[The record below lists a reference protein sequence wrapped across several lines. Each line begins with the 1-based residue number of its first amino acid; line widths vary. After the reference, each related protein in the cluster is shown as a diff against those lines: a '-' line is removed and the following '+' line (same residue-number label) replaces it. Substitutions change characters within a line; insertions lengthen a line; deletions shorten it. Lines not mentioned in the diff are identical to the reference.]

1 MKKILNTNCLKIIA
15 ILSMLLDHIAYLF
28 ISANN
33 VLYYIFRII
42 GRVCA
47 PIMFFGIANGY
58 KHTSNKKKY
67 GLRLLIFAFISQI
80 PYSLFISGKVFL
92 FNNYNVIFTLFLS
105 FLTILIFDKCSKKI
119 VKYSLMFLCVALSYF
134 CDWGIIGV
142 LISLMFY
149 IINERKYAYIGYTI
163 LCICY
168 ILINTLIYKNIV
180 WLIVNIG
187 LFLPMIFIYLYNDK
201 KGKLNLK
208 YLFYTFYPLHLLVLY
223 FIFKLV

>member
-1 MKKILNTNCLKIIA
+1 MKKILNNNSLKIIA

-28 ISANN
+28 ISSSNF
-33 VLYYIFRII
+33 LYYIFRII

-58 KHTSNKKKY
+58 KYTSNKKKY
-67 GLRLLIFAFISQI
+67 GLRLLMFAFISQV
-80 PYSLFISGKVFL
+80 PYSLFIGNKVFL
-92 FNNYNVIFTLFLS
+92 FNKYNVIFTLFLS
-105 FLTILIFDKCSKKI
+105 FLTILIFDKCSKKL
-119 VKYSLMFLCVALSYF
+119 VKYSLMFLCIILSYF
-134 CDWGIIGV
+134 CDWGIIGI
-142 LISLMFY
+142 LISLVFY
-149 IINERKYAYIGYTI
+149 FISERRYAYIGYTI

-168 ILINTLIYKNIV
+168 ITTNTLIYKNIA

-201 KGKLNLK
+201 KGKYNLK
-208 YLFYTFYPLHLLVLY
+208 YLFYTFYPVHLLVLY